1 MLTSRLTGK
10 TLPVVGG
17 ESRKNVLAV
26 KPKFNFIMAHYRV
39 SGLHIM
45 FYIGVSNDTKMAW
58 FPQPGELSFP
68 RCNIARYTLA
78 S

>member
-1 MLTSRLTGK
+1 ML
-10 TLPVVGG
+10 VVAGC
-17 ESRKNVLAV
+17 ESRQLAV
-26 KPKFNFIMAHYRV
+26 KPRFNVNFIMAHYRV